1 MTKPSNSVTLPFMKQ
16 FESGRILNEKI
27 MTGANKLADAVGA
40 TLGPRGRNVI
50 LKGPNTKPI
59 ITKDGVTVAKFFD
72 LDDPFE
78 NLGVQVIKQASES
91 TNTSAGDGTTT
102 STVLARAIL
111 EKAQT
116 HLSANVSPIELKRGI
131 DLAVGQIICDLKKKS
146 KPVSTQE
153 EIEQVATISANG
165 DKGIGKLIGAAVDQ
179 VGKDGAI
186 TIQEAKSNETSL
198 ELTEGFRF
206 DSGLLANAFI
216 TDERRG
222 AMHHEDCL
230 ILVTDRNITT
240 IDEVLP
246 ALEIAA
252 RDGRPFIIIA
262 EDISGQALAA
272 LIMNSM
278 KGAMKVAGV
287 KAPRY
292 GEERR
297 NILSDLA
304 MSTGATF
311 ISRESGIQFRSIKL
325 EHFGTAQTVESYKNF
340 TTIVGGNQD
349 DDSVEKRIESLKQQ
363 IEQEE
368 SLNICE
374 KIQERITRL
383 ASAIAIIKVGGLTEV
398 EMNEKKYRVED
409 ALEAVS
415 SAQQEGII
423 PGGSSALLR
432 VTKKID
438 LVTENQEQQLGVEIV
453 KEAIKEPF
461 RKMVK
466 NAGLSPDIFLEK
478 VEGHMNSDSGLDVS
492 TGEIVNMFTYGII
505 DPFKVVRCALENAA
519 SAASTLLLTDH
530 AIVEE

>member
-1 MTKPSNSVTLPFMKQ
+1 MKQ
-16 FESGRILNEKI
+16 FESGRKLNEKI
-27 MTGANKLADAVGA
+27 LTGASKLADAVGA

-50 LKGPNTKPI
+50 LKGHNTKPI

-72 LDDPFE
+72 LDDSFE
-78 NLGVQVIKQASES
+78 NLGVQVIKQASEA
-91 TNTSAGDGTTT
+91 TNTLAGDGTTT
-102 STVLARAIL
+102 STILAQAIL
-111 EKAQT
+111 EKAQI
-116 HLSANVSPIELKRGI
+116 HLTTGVSPIELKRGI
-131 DLAVGQIICDLKKKS
+131 DLAITEIVDNLKEKT

-153 EIEQVATISANG
+153 EIEQIATISANG
-165 DKGIGKLIGAAVDQ
+165 DAGIGKLIGTAVDQ

-222 AMHHEDCL
+222 SMKYEDCL
-230 ILVTDRNITT
+230 ILVTDKNITT
-240 IDEVLP
+240 IDDILP
-246 ALEIAA
+246 SLEIAA

-272 LIMNSM
+272 MIMNSI
-278 KGAMKVAGV
+278 KGTMKVAAI

-304 MSTGATF
+304 ISTGATF
-311 ISRESGIQFRSIKL
+311 ISRESGIQLRSIKL
-325 EHFGTAQTVESYKNF
+325 EHYGTSQTVESYKSF

-349 DDSVEKRIESLKQQ
+349 DDAVETRIEYLKQQ
-363 IEQEE
+363 IEKEE
-368 SLNICE
+368 SLNVCE
-374 KIQERITRL
+374 KIQERIIRL
-383 ASAIAIIKVGGLTEV
+383 SSAIAIIKVGGLTEV
-398 EMNEKKYRVED
+398 EMIEKKHRVED

-423 PGGSSALLR
+423 PGGSSMLLR
-432 VTKKID
+432 AAKRINIE
-438 LVTENQEQQLGVEIV
+438 TESKEQQLGVDI
-453 KEAIKEPF
+453 IKQAVQEPF
-461 RKMVK
+461 KKMVL

-478 VEGHMNSDSGLDVS
+478 VENHTNPDSGLDVT
-492 TGEIVNMFTYGII
+492 TGEIVNMYTYGII